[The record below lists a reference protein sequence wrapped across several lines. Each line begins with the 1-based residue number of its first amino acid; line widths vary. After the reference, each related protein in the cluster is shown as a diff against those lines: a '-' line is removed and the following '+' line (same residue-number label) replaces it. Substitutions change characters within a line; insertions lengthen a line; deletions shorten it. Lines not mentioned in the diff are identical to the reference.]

1 MGHIPTELCHPV
13 IWHLVWI
20 PRQAQLGKLEVRGLQ
35 ASVYHF
41 QLGFCT
47 SMPAFL
53 CPAPPCPEVLRHL
66 SLDTLGGAI
75 LWHSRS
81 SRAHFRLPPASSPTS
96 PSGQPTF
103 PMYYLVRPAPVPLLH
118 SFLHQMSI
126 FLATPLCNDLMSKFL
141 KLSHVS
147 PNCTVVLCLLP
158 GEDPEPSL
166 CWRLWPSLTQGV
178 LKTRIMSPSGSCARH
193 SVDAWL
199 GARSGGCQCCQR
211 RLGAPGMHTD
221 FLPSHLPETSF
232 SCSRREGK
240 EV

>member
-20 PRQAQLGKLEVRGLQ
+20 PRQAQSGKLEVRGQQ

-47 SMPAFL
+47 SVPASL

-81 SRAHFRLPPASSPTS
+81 SRTHFRPPPASSPTG
-96 PSGQPTF
+96 PPGRPAF
-103 PMYYLVRPAPVPLLH
+103 PMYYLVRPAPVLLLQ

-141 KLSHVS
+141 KLSHISANSV
-147 PNCTVVLCLLP
+147 VVLCLLP

-166 CWRLWPSLTQGV
+166 EAQALPHQGLLEDQDRV
-178 LKTRIMSPSGSCARH
+178 SI
-193 SVDAWL
+193 WL
-199 GARSGGCQCCQR
+199 LCRAFSR
-211 RLGAPGMHTD
+211 RLAG
-221 FLPSHLPETSF
+221 
-232 SCSRREGK
+232 CREGWMPVLLEEPASIPRDLFLFVK
-240 EV
+240 GR